1 MARVQALLGVVA
13 LLALTP
19 LPAAAQP
26 SSPEERAAAV
36 ARPGVVYI
44 SVTWHGWVRDKRSGE
59 VFGGTAGYEVK
70 TSCSGAVIS
79 PDGYV
84 ATASHCVHTGP
95 LGGGGALFDAAIA
108 DLAKAGRVR
117 DSTKARQQFAE
128 HGQAEGF
135 TPDSPVDRLIQ
146 VERMEKRDSGQER
159 DIAPATVVD
168 LVAPGDG
175 DVAVL
180 KIPRENL
187 PSIEV
192 RRDQPPVGAPILAI
206 GYPGSTDKT
215 VDPSLE
221 PSNKNGQISARRT
234 QGGRPFYEFSAAAT
248 HGMSGGP
255 VVDMQGGIVGL
266 ISQGSPGETQS
277 FNFAASSQT
286 LSEVL
291 ERKEVQTGIGQHDE
305 DYRTGLDRFFEGD
318 YDGAATYFD
327 AALAGSPGNQQAADY
342 LKQAT
347 DKGGVPGSS
356 PATLLMIFAIIC
368 GGVAVATA
376 TAGTAIV
383 VSRRKRAAANAAPRV
398 GAPATPAGGYV
409 PATPA
414 GGYVPATPPGGY
426 APVTPAGGYP
436 ATPGGGYPQVSPWA
450 NTAAPQ
456 PAAPQQAAPQQ
467 AAPQQAVPQQ
477 AVPPAARPKPTAV
490 MPQPFPTTPAP
501 VPPLPGPAQPGA
513 GQPGAATPDGHP
525 TVTRQV
531 KVPIA
536 EDAPTVSTSAPDLS
550 ALPVVLGVDPQTDRQ
565 RDADQADG
573 GEGRGHQ
580 ADDQTQ
586 PRRRDV
592 DAGTPPAGHPRA
604 DQADHG
610 DQAHGGDEGRQA

>member
-1 MARVQALLGVVA
+1 MARMKALLGVVA

-19 LPAAAQP
+19 LPVAAAQP

-36 ARPGVVYI
+36 ARPGIVYI
-44 SVTWHGWVRDKRSGE
+44 SVTWHGWVRDKKTGE
-59 VFGGTAGYEVK
+59 VFGGTDGYEVK
-70 TSCSGAVIS
+70 TSCSGAIIS

-108 DLAKAGRVR
+108 DLTKAGRVR
-117 DSTKARQQFAE
+117 DVAKARQQFAE
-128 HGQAEGF
+128 NGLAEGF
-135 TPDSPVDRLIQ
+135 DPDSPVDRQIQ
-146 VERMEKRDSGQER
+146 VERMEKRDAEQVR
-159 DIAPATVVD
+159 DVAPATVVD

-187 PSIEV
+187 PSLEV
-192 RRDQPPVGAPILAI
+192 RQDQTPVGTPILAI

-221 PSNKNGQISARRT
+221 PSNKNGQISAKRT

-255 VVDMQGGIVGL
+255 VVDMRGGIVGL
-266 ISQGSPGETQS
+266 VSQGSPGETQS

-291 ERKEVQTGIGQHDE
+291 KGKEVKAGIGQHDE

-318 YDGAATYFD
+318 YDGAATYFA
-327 AALAGSPGNQQAADY
+327 AALAGAPGNQQAADY

-356 PATLLMIFAIIC
+356 PTTLLLIFAIVC
-368 GGVAVATA
+368 GCVAVATA

-383 VSRRKRAAANAAPRV
+383 VSRRKRAAAAAKAPAAV
-398 GAPATPAGGYV
+398 PAGGYPSTTPSTPAGGYAPATPAGGYA
-409 PATPA
+409 ATPA
-414 GGYVPATPPGGY
+414 GGYPTATPPGGY
-426 APVTPAGGYP
+426 A

-450 NTAAPQ
+450 QQ
-456 PAAPQQAAPQQ
+456 PAPHPAP
-467 AAPQQAVPQQ
+467 
-477 AVPPAARPKPTAV
+477 PKPTAV
-490 MPQPFPTTPAP
+490 MPQPFPTAQAP
-501 VPPLPGPAQPGA
+501 VPRPTLRETPAVAPPVPNQAPNQA
-513 GQPGAATPDGHP
+513 PDPSPAPTPDGHP
-525 TVTRQV
+525 TLTRQV
-531 KVPIA
+531 KVPA
-536 EDAPTVSTSAPDLS
+536 SEDAPTVSTSAPDLS
-550 ALPVVLGVDPQTDRQ
+550 ALPVVLGGDPQRGGE
-565 RDADQADG
+565 RDADQADRREG
-573 GEGRGHQ
+573 GSAGDHQ

-586 PRRRDV
+586 PRRRHV
-592 DAGTPPAGHPRA
+592 EPGTPLAGQPGA
-604 DQADHG
+604 DQGGDG
-610 DQAHGGDEGRQA
+610 DQAHDGDEGRQP